1 MRVNFPGIEIMW
13 TKPKFR
19 WSGGEKS
26 KKSDFK
32 YASPCKNRELI
43 GNNNGDNYENV
54 TCKNATRAYSISFNL
69 ANFSG
74 VEFKLGLY
82 QSSGKEKEGRW
93 LVFMS
98 STKHE
103 IRHWGFTS

>member
-1 MRVNFPGIEIMW
+1 MG
-13 TKPKFR
+13 TKPK
-19 WSGGEKS
+19 SGWRRKIEE
-26 KKSDFK
+26 DRLK
-32 YASPCKNRELI
+32 YASPCKNKELI
-43 GNNNGDNYENV
+43 GNNNGDSYENV
-54 TCKNATRAYSISFNL
+54 TFNNATRAYSISFNL

-74 VEFKLGLY
+74 VEFKIGLY
-82 QSSGKEKEGRW
+82 QSSGKEKESRW